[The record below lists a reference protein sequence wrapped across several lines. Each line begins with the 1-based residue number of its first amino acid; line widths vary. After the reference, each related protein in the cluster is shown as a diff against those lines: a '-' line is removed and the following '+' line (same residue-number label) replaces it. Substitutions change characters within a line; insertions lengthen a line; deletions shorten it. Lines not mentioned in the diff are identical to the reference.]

1 MESSAPAHVAAR
13 MRRAVGL
20 PERLGVLVRRVRPGS
35 AAHTAGVAQGDLV
48 VRAGGAEVRTI
59 GDLHRAVAHVEPGAT
74 VELGLVR
81 GVEERTATVVLPDQ
95 AAAA

>member
-1 MESSAPAHVAAR
+1 
-13 MRRAVGL
+13 
-20 PERLGVLVRRVRPGS
+20 
-35 AAHTAGVAQGDLV
+35 
-48 VRAGGAEVRTI
+48 
-59 GDLHRAVAHVEPGAT
+59 VEPGAT